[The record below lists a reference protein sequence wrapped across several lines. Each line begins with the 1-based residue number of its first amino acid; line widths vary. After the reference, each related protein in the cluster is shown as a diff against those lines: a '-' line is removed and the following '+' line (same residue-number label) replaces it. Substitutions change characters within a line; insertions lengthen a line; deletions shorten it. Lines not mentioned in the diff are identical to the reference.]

1 MQCKVFRQEQSCW
14 RLICDS
20 WAQLGQPNG
29 VTRPICYSL
38 QRFGQQVYLSVQA
51 ERRTCRGLP
60 NHQQSIIA
68 SPCSTVQNCLSN
80 MFTQIHHAP
89 EFEPLAS
96 GKYAK
101 TYSPDSETERTRA
114 EPKASLSE
122 IRLSEGNTFLSDV
135 LGG

>member
-1 MQCKVFRQEQSCW
+1 MQRKVFRQEQGCW
-14 RLICDS
+14 RVICDS
-20 WAQLGQPNG
+20 WAQLGQSNG
-29 VTRPICYSL
+29 ITGPICYSL
-38 QRFGQQVYLSVQA
+38 PIFCQQLCLYVQA

-114 EPKASLSE
+114 GPKASLPE
-122 IRLSEGNTFLSDV
+122 IRLSEGNIFLSDV